1 MNTITTRNAVQLAFD
16 DTGAPGRCVVLTHGW
31 VLGGEMWELV
41 AARLM
46 QAECRAISVD
56 RRGCGRSD
64 RPSRGFDLDT
74 LADDLASFL
83 EALDLHDVT
92 LVAHSMAG
100 SEAVR
105 MLARHGAGRIS
116 RLVLVATTTPGP
128 PPEARPDAAALDQLV
143 GGMRHDR
150 PAYVRAGVPG
160 FFGDEGA
167 ISRDLADWGV
177 GLALRASLVAS
188 VEIMATGATTDVSS
202 DVANCP
208 VPTLVLHGDADASA
222 PLQLTGRRTAEA
234 LPDGRLMVYEGA
246 AHGLPLTHPDR
257 IAADV
262 LAFMD
267 EPVASASPARD
278 NRVVA

>member
-16 DTGAPGRCVVLTHGW
+16 DTGGGGPTVVLTHGW
-31 VLGGEMWELV
+31 VLGAEMWELV

-46 QAECRAISVD
+46 VAGCRAISVD

-64 RPSRGFDLDT
+64 RPGHGFDLDT
-74 LADDLASFL
+74 LADDLASVL

-92 LVAHSMAG
+92 LVAHSRAG

-105 MLARHGAGRIS
+105 TLARHGAGRVS

-128 PPEARPDAAALDQLV
+128 PPEARPDAAALERLV

-202 DVANCP
+202 DVASCP
-208 VPTLVLHGDADASA
+208 VPTLVLHGDADVSA
-222 PLQLTGRRTAEA
+222 PLELTGRPTAQA
-234 LPDGRLMVYEGA
+234 LPDGRLEVYEGA

-257 IAADV
+257 VAADV
-262 LAFMD
+262 LTFVNA
-267 EPVASASPARD
+267 PVRSASPTRN